1 MSEAQEQY
9 GKEAEKRPVTAVEWL
24 IDRIEDVDNTP
35 EIWEKIKEHAK
46 QMEKGQIVT
55 AHFDGQC
62 DETEGYPIEI
72 AEQYYN
78 ETYESKTNL

>member
-1 MSEAQEQY
+1 MKQ
-9 GKEAEKRPVTAVEWL
+9 TAVEWL
-24 IDRIEDVDNTP
+24 Q
-35 EIWEKIKEHAK
+35 EKLENGIIAGEAWKDLLIVAK
-46 QMEKGQIVT
+46 AMEKEQIMD

-78 ETYESKTNL
+78 ETFKSEI

>member
-1 MSEAQEQY
+1 MTQTVIQELIQEMEELREDNIY
-9 GKEAEKRPVTAVEWL
+9 PESFKAIDECIHLCYSKLEIEKEL
-24 IDRIEDVDNTP
+24 I
-35 EIWEKIKEHAK
+35 IK
-46 QMEKGQIVT
+46 

-78 ETYESKTNL
+78 ETFKSE

>member
-1 MSEAQEQY
+1 LTFTNLDHLQQQA
-9 GKEAEKRPVTAVEWL
+9 RT
-24 IDRIEDVDNTP
+24 
-35 EIWEKIKEHAK
+35 
-46 QMEKGQIVT
+46 MEKEQIIN

-78 ETYESKTNL
+78 ETFKQD